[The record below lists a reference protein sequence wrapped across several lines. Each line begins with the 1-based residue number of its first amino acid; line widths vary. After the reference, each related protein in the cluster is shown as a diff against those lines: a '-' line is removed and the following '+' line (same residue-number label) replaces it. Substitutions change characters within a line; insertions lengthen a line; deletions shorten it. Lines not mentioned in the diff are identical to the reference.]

1 MATTTKTKK
10 EINLGPNY
18 SIRPYKQG
26 GVEVIFTE
34 KRVRTKEDG
43 TKEAYTF
50 TDKFYFTRV
59 SQALRFYVDREL
71 SIDESL
77 ELMIDKAE
85 SIYKRIDS
93 LEAVF
98 KTF

>member
-1 MATTTKTKK
+1 MDQTKK
-10 EINLGPNY
+10 PKELKLDDNY
-18 SIRPYKQG
+18 TVKPYKQG
-26 GVEVIFTE
+26 GVVVIFTE
-34 KRVRTKEDG
+34 KRVKTKEDG

-50 TDKFYFTRV
+50 ADKFYFTRV

>member
-1 MATTTKTKK
+1 MEQTKRPK
-10 EINLGPNY
+10 ELKLDDHY
-18 SIRPYKQG
+18 AVKPYKQG

-50 TDKFYFTRV
+50 TDKFYFTKL

-77 ELMIDKAE
+77 DLMIDKAE

>member
-1 MATTTKTKK
+1 MEQTKRPK
-10 EINLGPNY
+10 ELKLDDHY
-18 SIRPYKQG
+18 AVKPYKQG
-26 GVEVIFTE
+26 GVEVIF
-34 KRVRTKEDG
+34 

-50 TDKFYFTRV
+50 TDKFYFTKL

-77 ELMIDKAE
+77 DLMIDKAE